1 MKKKWKIF
9 LSVFVLL
16 LLVAG
21 GTIYYFFEMKEYD
34 VADEKVEE
42 IIDTEY
48 DIVLPGD
55 EETDSSVADSKGQT
69 DTASGDN
76 GSNPSSSSSENGS
89 KPDDASNPNNQN
101 GDNTGTSSEKAASTE
116 NTITVAAIKDKYRPS
131 FENLQNQA
139 NGKIDTLVNAAYNE
153 YKVKKQNGESISFSY
168 FYQKYTGAGKALE
181 DKTDAAFQIIYKALQ
196 EDLQKNNFSTSHAK
210 DFLTEYEAAKT
221 ARESALL
228 NKAKEAL

>member
-9 LSVFVLL
+9 LSVFVIL

-34 VADEKVEE
+34 VADENVEK
-42 IIDTEY
+42 IVDSEY

-55 EETDSSVADSKGQT
+55 DNDSEGSGSGEKTNNSQT
-69 DTASGDN
+69 DTESGTSTDPEN
-76 GSNPSSSSSENGS
+76 ETNSETTTNSSE
-89 KPDDASNPNNQN
+89 ASSETGLTTENK
-101 GDNTGTSSEKAASTE
+101 DNTTEKTV
-116 NTITVAAIKDKYRPS
+116 TVATIKDKYRPS

-139 NGKIDTLVNAAYNE
+139 NNKIDTLVNAAYNE
-153 YKVKKQNGESISFSY
+153 FKTKKQSGESISFAY
-168 FYQKYTGAGKALE
+168 FYQKYSGAGKALE
-181 DKTDAAFQIIYKALQ
+181 DKTDSAFQIIYKALQ
-196 EDLQKNNFSTSHAK
+196 DDLQKNGYSTSHAK
-210 DFLTEYEAAKT
+210 DFLEEYQAAKS